1 MRARRRLLDAMPRA
15 LLLLL
20 ALLLPHTSTMLVNSS
35 AQAPAAAPPP
45 LALYGLFAASTAP
58 PARAHAL
65 AAAAAGLA
73 AALGL
78 PLAPPADG
86 SGAVEVPAPQTP
98 SQLQHDDRVN
108 VPSRALLVQGA
119 RRAYGDLGDARAV
132 ALALGHHAAW
142 LRFQASGLP
151 LALFVVEPESL
162 QLGGGGGGAV
172 VRQALD
178 GAGAAWD
185 LLVLASLVPPQ
196 RAAAAAA
203 EAAAAAAHAAGGSAA
218 EAAALAQAGWAT
230 PLRWRGWHAYAL
242 TQAGVGTL
250 LREGALPLSQR
261 LEAFASTLVDLGS
274 LRALA
279 PLPRGGSEGAEAGA
293 AAAAAAAL
301 FARPEGW
308 GLAGSA
314 SGGELAHM
322 LVEAPCDLCA
332 VPEDYSRMGHI
343 LLAAGPSAVVAG
355 VLTTYLLQVTG
366 CGKGLLS

>member
-1 MRARRRLLDAMPRA
+1 MRVIIAC
-15 LLLLL
+15 LL
-20 ALLLPHTSTMLVNSS
+20 ALLPHTSTMLVNSS
-35 AQAPAAAPPP
+35 AQAPAAAQPP
-45 LALYGLFAASTAP
+45 LALYGLFAAATP
-58 PARAHAL
+58 PAARAPAL
-65 AAAAAGLA
+65 AAAAASLA

-86 SGAVEVPAPQTP
+86 SGAVEVPAPQAP
-98 SQLQHDDRVN
+98 SALQHDDRIN
-108 VPSRALLVQGA
+108 VPSRALLAQGA

-162 QLGGGGGGAV
+162 QVGGGGGGGGAV
-172 VRQALD
+172 RQAL
-178 GAGAAWD
+178 GSAGAAWD

-196 RAAAAAA
+196 RAAAAAP
-203 EAAAAAAHAAGGSAA
+203 AGGSAA

-279 PLPRGGSEGAEAGA
+279 PLPRSGSEGAEAGA